1 MMREAA
7 GTPAA
12 PFMLRTLGLLAAL
25 LASLLSHAPAP
36 RAASAENGRN
46 LAAACAACHGEGGNS
61 RSEAVPSLT
70 GHPAPYL
77 VVQLILF
84 REQQRRNEIMTP
96 LAKALSDQDIEDLA
110 AYFAGQTRAPPHEP
124 ADAALAAQG
133 KAVADAHR
141 CGTCHLPDYAGREQI
156 PRLAAQRE
164 DYLLKT
170 MRDYKSGGRSG
181 LDGMM
186 TSVLHP
192 VTDEQLVA
200 LAAFL
205 SRLP

>member
-1 MMREAA
+1 MR
-7 GTPAA
+7 
-12 PFMLRTLGLLAAL
+12 RTLGLFTAL
-25 LASLLSHAPAP
+25 LGAILPHGPA
-36 RAASAENGRN
+36 AAAENGREF
-46 LAAACAACHGEGGNS
+46 AAACAACHGENGNS
-61 RSEAVPSLT
+61 RMEMVPTLA

-96 LAKALSDQDIEDLA
+96 LAKALADKDIEDLA
-110 AYFAGQTRAPPHEP
+110 AHFAGQTRAPPP
-124 ADAALAAQG
+124 GAADAALTASG

-170 MRDYKSGGRSG
+170 MRDYKSGRRSG

>member
-1 MMREAA
+1 MARKL
-7 GTPAA
+7 
-12 PFMLRTLGLLAAL
+12 PFLAAL
-25 LASLLSHAPAP
+25 LAGLLSHHPAA
-36 RAASAENGRN
+36 RADNGAD

-61 RSEAVPSLT
+61 KSESIPSLA

-84 REQQRRNEIMTP
+84 REQQRRNEIMAP
-96 LAKALSDQDIEDLA
+96 IAKSLSDDDIEDLA
-110 AYFAGQTRAPPHEP
+110 AYFSARTRTPPDRSVDP
-124 ADAALAAQG
+124 SVMMRG

-141 CGTCHLPDYAGREQI
+141 CGTCHLPDYSGREQI

-170 MRDYKSGGRSG
+170 MRDYKSGQRSG

-186 TSVLHP
+186 TSVLHN
-192 VTDEQLVA
+192 VTDGQLVD
-200 LAAFL
+200 LAAYL

>member
-1 MMREAA
+1 MMRTAA

-12 PFMLRTLGLLAAL
+12 LRMRRTLGLPAAL
-25 LASLLSHAPAP
+25 LAGLLSHAPA
-36 RAASAENGRN
+36 AQADNGRD
-46 LAAACAACHGEGGNS
+46 LAAACAPCHGEGGNS
-61 RSEAVPSLT
+61 RSEAVPSLA

-96 LAKALSDQDIEDLA
+96 LAKALSDKDIEVLA
-110 AYFAGQTRAPPHEP
+110 AYFAGETRAPSPGP
-124 ADAALAAQG
+124 ADAAATASG
-133 KAVADAHR
+133 KAVAEAHR

-170 MRDYKSGGRSG
+170 MRDYKSGQRSG

-200 LAAFL
+200 LASFL

>member
-1 MMREAA
+1 MR
-7 GTPAA
+7 
-12 PFMLRTLGLLAAL
+12 RTLGLFTAL
-25 LASLLSHAPAP
+25 LGAILPHGPAAP
-36 RAASAENGRN
+36 AENGRE
-46 LAAACAACHGEGGNS
+46 LAAACAACHGQNGNS
-61 RSEAVPSLT
+61 RMEMVPTLA

-96 LAKALSDQDIEDLA
+96 LAKALADKDIEDLA
-110 AYFAGQTRAPPHEP
+110 AYFAGQTRAPPP
-124 ADAALAAQG
+124 GAADAALAARG
-133 KAVADAHR
+133 KAVADAGR

-170 MRDYKSGGRSG
+170 MRDYKSGQRSG